1 MADLKSKKV
10 LVVDDQKSMRG
21 LVRFALLQMGM
32 ETVDGAESG
41 EEAIKKLTQVR
52 YDLIITDLHM
62 GGISGLGL
70 LKAIRSHPVLRSTPV
85 IMATSET
92 IFGHRAPGE
101 DRRRGRVHPEARGA
115 QRSPGA
121 REERAQ
127 GGVRGASPPF
137 PEPRSGVRDPDLE
150 CPA

>member
-52 YDLIITDLHM
+52 YDLVITDLHM

-70 LKAIRSHPVLRSTPV
+70 LKAIRSHPVLRTTPV

-92 IFGHRAPGE
+92 SSDTVRQAKTAGVDAFILKPVEPNALQA
-101 DRRRGRVHPEARGA
+101 RVKSVLKVA
-115 QRSPGA
+115 
-121 REERAQ
+121 
-127 GGVRGASPPF
+127 
-137 PEPRSGVRDPDLE
+137 
-150 CPA
+150 

>member
-52 YDLIITDLHM
+52 YDLVITDLHM

-70 LKAIRSHPVLRSTPV
+70 HMAIRSQPVLRSTPV

-92 IFGHRAPGE
+92 SSDTVRQAKTAGVDAFILKPVEPNALQA
-101 DRRRGRVHPEARGA
+101 RVKSVLKVA
-115 QRSPGA
+115 
-121 REERAQ
+121 
-127 GGVRGASPPF
+127 
-137 PEPRSGVRDPDLE
+137 
-150 CPA
+150 

>member
-21 LVRFALLQMGM
+21 LVRFALLQMGL

-41 EEAIKKLTQVR
+41 EEAIKKLSTTR
-52 YDLIITDLHM
+52 YDLVITDLHM

-70 LKAIRSHPVLRSTPV
+70 LKAIRSHPVLRGTPV

-92 IFGHRAPGE
+92 SSDTVRQAKTAGVDAFILKPVEPNALQQ
-101 DRRRGRVHPEARGA
+101 RVKSVLKVA
-115 QRSPGA
+115 
-121 REERAQ
+121 
-127 GGVRGASPPF
+127 
-137 PEPRSGVRDPDLE
+137 
-150 CPA
+150 

>member
-1 MADLKSKKV
+1 MADIKSKKV

-52 YDLIITDLHM
+52 YDLVITDLHM

-92 IFGHRAPGE
+92 SSDTVRQAKTAGVDAFILKPVEPNALQA
-101 DRRRGRVHPEARGA
+101 RVKSVLKVA
-115 QRSPGA
+115 
-121 REERAQ
+121 
-127 GGVRGASPPF
+127 
-137 PEPRSGVRDPDLE
+137 
-150 CPA
+150 

>member
-21 LVRFALLQMGM
+21 LVRFALIQMGM

-41 EEAIKKLTQVR
+41 EEAIKKLSTTR

-62 GGISGLGL
+62 DGISGLGL
-70 LKAIRSHPVLRSTPV
+70 LKAIRSHPVLRGTPV

-92 IFGHRAPGE
+92 SSDTVRQAKNLNVDAFILKPVEPNALQS
-101 DRRRGRVHPEARGA
+101 RV
-115 QRSPGA
+115 RSVLKVA
-121 REERAQ
+121 
-127 GGVRGASPPF
+127 
-137 PEPRSGVRDPDLE
+137 
-150 CPA
+150 

>member
-52 YDLIITDLHM
+52 YDLVITDLHM

-92 IFGHRAPGE
+92 SSDTVRQAKTAGVDAFILKPVEPNALQA
-101 DRRRGRVHPEARGA
+101 RVKSVLKVA
-115 QRSPGA
+115 
-121 REERAQ
+121 
-127 GGVRGASPPF
+127 
-137 PEPRSGVRDPDLE
+137 
-150 CPA
+150 

>member
-1 MADLKSKKV
+1 MADVKSKKV

-52 YDLIITDLHM
+52 YDLVITDLHM

-70 LKAIRSHPVLRSTPV
+70 LKAIRSHPVLRTTPV

-92 IFGHRAPGE
+92 SSDTVRQAKTAGVDAFILKPVEPNALQA
-101 DRRRGRVHPEARGA
+101 RVKSVLKVA
-115 QRSPGA
+115 
-121 REERAQ
+121 
-127 GGVRGASPPF
+127 
-137 PEPRSGVRDPDLE
+137 
-150 CPA
+150 

>member
-21 LVRFALLQMGM
+21 LVRFALIQMGM

-92 IFGHRAPGE
+92 SSDTVRQAKTAGVDAFILKPVEPNALQA
-101 DRRRGRVHPEARGA
+101 RVKSVLKVA
-115 QRSPGA
+115 
-121 REERAQ
+121 
-127 GGVRGASPPF
+127 
-137 PEPRSGVRDPDLE
+137 
-150 CPA
+150 

>member
-52 YDLIITDLHM
+52 YDLVITDLHM

-70 LKAIRSHPVLRSTPV
+70 LKAIRSHPVLKGTPV

-92 IFGHRAPGE
+92 SSDTVRQAKTAGVDAFILKPVEPNALQS
-101 DRRRGRVHPEARGA
+101 RVKTVLKVA
-115 QRSPGA
+115 
-121 REERAQ
+121 
-127 GGVRGASPPF
+127 
-137 PEPRSGVRDPDLE
+137 
-150 CPA
+150 

>member
-1 MADLKSKKV
+1 MADIKSKKV

-52 YDLIITDLHM
+52 YDLVITDLHM

-70 LKAIRSHPVLRSTPV
+70 LKAIRSHPVLRGTPV

-92 IFGHRAPGE
+92 SSDTVRQAKNAGVDAFLLKPVEPNALQA
-101 DRRRGRVHPEARGA
+101 RVKSVLKVA
-115 QRSPGA
+115 
-121 REERAQ
+121 
-127 GGVRGASPPF
+127 
-137 PEPRSGVRDPDLE
+137 
-150 CPA
+150 

>member
-1 MADLKSKKV
+1 MSDIRSTKV

-21 LVRFALLQMGM
+21 LVRFALMQMGM

-52 YDLIITDLHM
+52 YDLVITDLHM

-70 LKAIRSHPVLRSTPV
+70 LKAIRSHPVLRGTPV

-92 IFGHRAPGE
+92 SSDAVRQAKTAGVDAFILKPVEPNALQS
-101 DRRRGRVHPEARGA
+101 RVKTVLRVA
-115 QRSPGA
+115 
-121 REERAQ
+121 
-127 GGVRGASPPF
+127 
-137 PEPRSGVRDPDLE
+137 
-150 CPA
+150 

>member
-32 ETVDGAESG
+32 EIVDGAESG

-92 IFGHRAPGE
+92 SSDTVRQAKTAGVDAFILKPVEPNALQA
-101 DRRRGRVHPEARGA
+101 RVKSVLKVA
-115 QRSPGA
+115 
-121 REERAQ
+121 
-127 GGVRGASPPF
+127 
-137 PEPRSGVRDPDLE
+137 
-150 CPA
+150 

>member
-1 MADLKSKKV
+1 MADLKSRKV

-52 YDLIITDLHM
+52 YDLVITDLHM

-70 LKAIRSHPVLRSTPV
+70 LKAIRSHPVLKGTPV

-92 IFGHRAPGE
+92 SSDTVRQAKTAGVDAFILKPVEPNALQS
-101 DRRRGRVHPEARGA
+101 RVKTVLKVA
-115 QRSPGA
+115 
-121 REERAQ
+121 
-127 GGVRGASPPF
+127 
-137 PEPRSGVRDPDLE
+137 
-150 CPA
+150 

>member
-92 IFGHRAPGE
+92 SSDTVRQAKTAGVDAFILKPVEPNALQA
-101 DRRRGRVHPEARGA
+101 RVKSVLKVA
-115 QRSPGA
+115 
-121 REERAQ
+121 
-127 GGVRGASPPF
+127 
-137 PEPRSGVRDPDLE
+137 
-150 CPA
+150 

>member
-1 MADLKSKKV
+1 MADIKSKKV

-52 YDLIITDLHM
+52 YDLVITDLHM

-70 LKAIRSHPVLRSTPV
+70 LKAIRSHPVLRATPV

-92 IFGHRAPGE
+92 SSDTVRQAKTAGVDAFILKPVEPNALQA
-101 DRRRGRVHPEARGA
+101 RVKSVLKVA
-115 QRSPGA
+115 
-121 REERAQ
+121 
-127 GGVRGASPPF
+127 
-137 PEPRSGVRDPDLE
+137 
-150 CPA
+150 

>member
-1 MADLKSKKV
+1 MADIKSKKV

-70 LKAIRSHPVLRSTPV
+70 LKAIRSHPVLRGTPV

-92 IFGHRAPGE
+92 SSDTVRQAKNAGVDAFLLKPVEPNALQA
-101 DRRRGRVHPEARGA
+101 RVKSVLKVA
-115 QRSPGA
+115 
-121 REERAQ
+121 
-127 GGVRGASPPF
+127 
-137 PEPRSGVRDPDLE
+137 
-150 CPA
+150 

>member
-52 YDLIITDLHM
+52 YDLVITDLHM

-70 LKAIRSHPVLRSTPV
+70 LKAIRSHPVLRATPV

-92 IFGHRAPGE
+92 SSDTVRQAKTAGVDAFILKPVEPNALQA
-101 DRRRGRVHPEARGA
+101 RVKSVLKVA
-115 QRSPGA
+115 
-121 REERAQ
+121 
-127 GGVRGASPPF
+127 
-137 PEPRSGVRDPDLE
+137 
-150 CPA
+150 

>member
-52 YDLIITDLHM
+52 YDLVITDLHM

-70 LKAIRSHPVLRSTPV
+70 LKAIRSHPVLKGTPV

-92 IFGHRAPGE
+92 SSDTVRQAKTAGVDAFILKPVEPNALQA
-101 DRRRGRVHPEARGA
+101 RVKTVLKVA
-115 QRSPGA
+115 
-121 REERAQ
+121 
-127 GGVRGASPPF
+127 
-137 PEPRSGVRDPDLE
+137 
-150 CPA
+150 

>member
-21 LVRFALLQMGM
+21 LVRFALIQMGM

-41 EEAIKKLTQVR
+41 EEAIKKLSTTR

-62 GGISGLGL
+62 EGISGLGL
-70 LKAIRSHPVLRSTPV
+70 LKAVRSHPVLRGTPV

-92 IFGHRAPGE
+92 SSDTVRQAKSLNVDAFILKPVDANALQQ
-101 DRRRGRVHPEARGA
+101 RVKAVLKVA
-115 QRSPGA
+115 
-121 REERAQ
+121 
-127 GGVRGASPPF
+127 
-137 PEPRSGVRDPDLE
+137 
-150 CPA
+150 

>member
-21 LVRFALLQMGM
+21 LVRFALIQMGM

-41 EEAIKKLTQVR
+41 EEAIKKLSTTR

-62 GGISGLGL
+62 EGISGLGL
-70 LKAIRSHPVLRSTPV
+70 LKAIRSHPVLRATPV

-92 IFGHRAPGE
+92 SSDTVRQAKNLNVDAFILKPVEPNALQS
-101 DRRRGRVHPEARGA
+101 RVKAVLKVA
-115 QRSPGA
+115 
-121 REERAQ
+121 
-127 GGVRGASPPF
+127 
-137 PEPRSGVRDPDLE
+137 
-150 CPA
+150 

>member
-1 MADLKSKKV
+1 MADIKSTKV

-21 LVRFALLQMGM
+21 LVRFALMQMGM

-92 IFGHRAPGE
+92 SSDTVRQAKTAGVDAFILKPVEPNALQA
-101 DRRRGRVHPEARGA
+101 RVKMVLKVA
-115 QRSPGA
+115 
-121 REERAQ
+121 
-127 GGVRGASPPF
+127 
-137 PEPRSGVRDPDLE
+137 
-150 CPA
+150 

>member
-1 MADLKSKKV
+1 MADVKSKKV

-52 YDLIITDLHM
+52 YDLVITDLHM

-70 LKAIRSHPVLRSTPV
+70 LKAIRSHPVLRTTPV

-92 IFGHRAPGE
+92 SSDTVRQAKTAGVDAFILKPVEPNALKA
-101 DRRRGRVHPEARGA
+101 RVKSVLKVA
-115 QRSPGA
+115 
-121 REERAQ
+121 
-127 GGVRGASPPF
+127 
-137 PEPRSGVRDPDLE
+137 
-150 CPA
+150 

>member
-1 MADLKSKKV
+1 MADIKSTKV

-21 LVRFALLQMGM
+21 LVRFALIQMGM

-92 IFGHRAPGE
+92 SRTPS
-101 DRRRGRVHPEARGA
+101 GRPRPPAST
-115 QRSPGA
+115 RS
-121 REERAQ
+121 
-127 GGVRGASPPF
+127 S
-137 PEPRSGVRDPDLE
+137 
-150 CPA
+150 

>member
-52 YDLIITDLHM
+52 YDLVITDLHM

-70 LKAIRSHPVLRSTPV
+70 LKAIRSHPVLRATPV

-92 IFGHRAPGE
+92 SSDTVRQAKTAGIDAFILKPVEPNALQA
-101 DRRRGRVHPEARGA
+101 RVKSVLKVA
-115 QRSPGA
+115 
-121 REERAQ
+121 
-127 GGVRGASPPF
+127 
-137 PEPRSGVRDPDLE
+137 
-150 CPA
+150 